1 MEKKHESTQVKKICL
16 ILTNRLFSVK
26 IFSENIL
33 SRSQYFLSVGL
44 VLTFS
49 LAACRPTYSD
59 HPPDYLVAA
68 IESYPLQLDP
78 RYATDANGVRIGN
91 LIYNSLLRA
100 DPQSRLRPELAESL
114 RLINDRTYAI
124 DIREDVTF
132 QNGQPLTAADVK
144 FTYESILDPNNRS
157 PKRGNLKLLRAIEQ
171 TGAYQLRFHL
181 FAPHSPFIEQLT
193 LGIVPAASP
202 ASPAVPTQAPPGSG
216 PFMLQAAE
224 PGEQITL
231 RRNPR
236 YWERKPPLAG
246 IVFRSIP
253 DALVRMLEFKK
264 GNIDLMQNDIE
275 PDMLPWLEKNTG
287 ADVGAY
293 TGTTFQYIGINV
305 THPILKNV
313 KVRQALAY
321 AIDREA
327 LVRQILK
334 GTGTVAGGVLSP
346 LNWAYE
352 GNIEHWPYNPER
364 AKQLLDEA
372 GFPDPDGEGALPRF
386 RLSFKTTN
394 IDLRRR
400 IAEVIKEQLQRIGI
414 ELDVRSYEWAAF
426 YSDIKKGS
434 FHLYSLAWVGI
445 LDPDVL
451 FQIFHSS
458 SFPPAGDNRG
468 HYSNPELDRLLER
481 GRATISQ
488 LERRLIY
495 ARAQKILAQD
505 LPYVPLW
512 WWKNVIV
519 KKPTVQNFTPYPD
532 GEMISLKETRLAA
545 NTQ

>member
-1 MEKKHESTQVKKICL
+1 MRRSLLHF
-16 ILTNRLFSVK
+16 FSVALA
-26 IFSENIL
+26 F
-33 SRSQYFLSVGL
+33 
-44 VLTFS
+44 TF
-49 LAACRPTYSD
+49 LAACRPTHSD
-59 HPPDYLVAA
+59 HSSGYLIAA

-100 DPQSRLRPELAESL
+100 DSQSRLRPELAESL
-114 RLINDRTYAI
+114 RLFDDRSYVV
-124 DIREDVTF
+124 DLRRDVKF

-144 FTYESILDPNNRS
+144 FTYESILDPNSRS
-157 PKRGNLKLLRAIEQ
+157 PKRGNLKPLRAIEQ

-193 LGIVPAASP
+193 LGIVPAGSP
-202 ASPAVPTQAPPGSG
+202 VNSAGPTQAPPGSG
-216 PFMLQAAE
+216 PFILEEAE
-224 PGEQITL
+224 PGEQIRL
-231 RRNPR
+231 RRNPL
-236 YWERKPPLAG
+236 YWEQKPSLAG
-246 IVFRSIP
+246 LSFRIIP
-253 DALVRMLEFKK
+253 DALVRVLEFKK

-275 PDMLPWLEKNTG
+275 PDMVPWLERNTG
-287 ADVGAY
+287 ADVAAY
-293 TGTTFQYIGINV
+293 PGTTFQYIGINL
-305 THPILKNV
+305 THPILKHV
-313 KVRQALAY
+313 TVRRALAY
-321 AIDREA
+321 AIDRDR
-327 LVRQILK
+327 LVRHILK
-334 GTGTVAGGVLSP
+334 GIGTVAGGVLSP

-352 GNIEHWPYNPER
+352 ENVEHWPYDPER

-372 GFPDPDGEGALPRF
+372 GFPDPDGDGPLPRF

-400 IAEVIKEQLQRIGI
+400 IAEAIKEQLQKVGI

-445 LDPDVL
+445 LDPDIL

-468 HYSNPELDRLLER
+468 HYSNPELDRLLEQ
-481 GRATISQ
+481 GRAISGQ
-488 LERRLIY
+488 QERRQIY

-519 KKPTVQNFTPYPD
+519 KKPIVQNFTPYPD
-532 GEMISLKETRLAA
+532 GEMISLKQTRWAA
-545 NTQ
+545 KTQ